1 MEYVKKG
8 STAVVRTDDG
18 EKMVRNNANLY
29 EILVSENIKEQL
41 QFYNKR
47 DVSRLSFLE
56 RRKFKLNKAN
66 FGTAISTVAATGAL
80 TVLDGVNAIDTEFS
94 RGLQVGAFVLGTSII
109 FINESVLTRRR
120 ELLGLRKCVKY
131 ELEKIAALENK
142 IESLK
147 YDSVDECGD
156 EVIRV
161 DSRLKIR
168 QLNDVLNFIFYYA
181 SNKSKVKRIYE
192 KHELYKLLREMN
204 IISIESIAEI
214 ELYLYNEFENEK
226 TYMDGIIKK

>member
-109 FINESVLTRRR
+109 FVNESVLTRRR

-131 ELEKIAALENK
+131 EVEKIAALENK

-147 YDSVDECGD
+147 YDSVDESLDDHGKFLSENPRYSEYGLFEKKNYKNQAQALED
-156 EVIRV
+156 AGYSTAK
-161 DSRLKIR
+161 DKNG
-168 QLNDVLNFIFYYA
+168 QLIYA
-181 SNKSKVKRIYE
+181 E
-192 KHELYKLLREMN
+192 KL
-204 IISIESIAEI
+204 I
-214 ELYLYNEFENEK
+214 
-226 TYMDGIIKK
+226 GIIEKYNLMQYD